1 MKKYSVVALSILL
14 AFSACKEK
22 KKEQTHSI
30 AAQTEQEAP
39 DSLQTSAAQPVSTQE
54 APVPDD
60 KYFLIAGSFLN
71 KEYADAYQGQ
81 LAQKGY
87 NAQIVQRTWGANSEY
102 FRVACKS
109 FFDKSEAYQALN
121 EMQQTEEIE
130 NVWLLI
136 K

>member
-1 MKKYSVVALSILL
+1 MKKYSVAALTILL

-22 KKEQTHSI
+22 KKEQTQSI
-30 AAQTEQEAP
+30 APQTEQVAP
-39 DSLQTSAAQPVSTQE
+39 DSLQTAVVQPVATTVTPSQE
-54 APVPDD
+54 D

-71 KEYADAYQGQ
+71 KEYADAFQAQ

-87 NAQIVQRTWGANSEY
+87 NAQVVQRTWGTNSEY

-109 FFDKSEAYQALN
+109 FYDKSDAYNALN
-121 EMQQTEEIE
+121 EMQQSEEIA